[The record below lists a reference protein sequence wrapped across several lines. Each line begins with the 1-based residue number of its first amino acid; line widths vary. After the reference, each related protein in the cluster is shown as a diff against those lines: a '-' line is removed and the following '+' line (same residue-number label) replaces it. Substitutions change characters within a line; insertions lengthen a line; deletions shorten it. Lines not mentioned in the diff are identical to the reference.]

1 MTGVTHMSNRLKGK
15 VCVITGTGSGMGRA
29 AALRFAQEGAQV
41 VGCDVNATTGNATL
55 AMVRDQ
61 GGQMVS
67 LQPCNM
73 AVRADVDR
81 LMSLAEKSYGGVDVL
96 YNNGSMAYFAWLAD
110 MSHEAWSNTLREELD
125 LVFHACQA
133 VLPLMK
139 RRGGGSIINVGSTS
153 GKIAYQVLPAL
164 AHMAAKGGVIAMS
177 KQIAMEGGP
186 DKIRCNTISPG
197 LVLTAQTKAFIENP
211 EWFGPMRAKLMLGR
225 VGQPEDIAPLAVY
238 LASDESSWVTGADF
252 AIDGGTTAW

>member
-1 MTGVTHMSNRLKGK
+1 MSNRLQSK
-15 VCVITGTGSGMGRA
+15 VCIITGTGSGMGRA
-29 AALRFAQEGAQV
+29 AALRFAQEGARI
-41 VGCDVNATTGNATL
+41 VGCDVNAATGSATL
-55 AMVRDQ
+55 EMVRNQ
-61 GGQMVS
+61 GGEMVS

-73 AVRADVDR
+73 ALRADVDR
-81 LMSLAEKSYGGVDVL
+81 LMTLAEKTYGGVDVL
-96 YNNGSMAYFAWLAD
+96 YNNGSMAYFAWLPD
-110 MSHEAWSNTLREELD
+110 MTYDTWSNTLREEID
-125 LVFHACQA
+125 LVFHGCQA
-133 VLPLMK
+133 VFPLM
-139 RRGGGSIINVGSTS
+139 RRRSGGSIINVGSTS

-186 DKIRCNTISPG
+186 HGIRCNTISPG

-225 VGQPEDIAPLAVY
+225 VGKPEDIAPLAVY

>member
-1 MTGVTHMSNRLKGK
+1 MSDRLKNK

-29 AALRFAQEGAQV
+29 AAHHFAREGAKV
-41 VGCDVNATTGNATL
+41 VGCDVNAATGQATL
-55 AMVRDQ
+55 DAVRAA
-61 GGQMVS
+61 GGEMVS

-73 AVRADVDR
+73 AQRADVDR
-81 LMSLAEKSYGGVDVL
+81 LMNLAVKSYGGVDAL
-96 YNNGSMAYFAWLAD
+96 YNNGSMAYFAWIGEL
-110 MSHEAWSNTLREELD
+110 SYEAWSNTLREEID

-133 VLPLMK
+133 VFPLMK
-139 RRGGGSIINVGSTS
+139 SRGGGSIINVGSTS

-186 DKIRCNTISPG
+186 HRVRCNTISPG
-197 LVLTAQTKAFIENP
+197 LVLTAQTKAFIDNP
-211 EWFGPMRAKLMLGR
+211 DWFGPMRSKLMLGR
-225 VGQPEDIAPLAVY
+225 VGLPEDIAPLAVY

>member
-1 MTGVTHMSNRLKGK
+1 
-15 VCVITGTGSGMGRA
+15 
-29 AALRFAQEGAQV
+29 
-41 VGCDVNATTGNATL
+41 
-55 AMVRDQ
+55 
-61 GGQMVS
+61 
-67 LQPCNM
+67 
-73 AVRADVDR
+73 
-81 LMSLAEKSYGGVDVL
+81 
-96 YNNGSMAYFAWLAD
+96 MAYFAWLPE
-110 MSHEAWSNTLREELD
+110 MTYEAWTRTLREELD

-133 VLPLMK
+133 VFPYMK

-186 DKIRCNTISPG
+186 HRIRCNTLSPG

-211 EWFGPMRAKLMLGR
+211 AWFEPMRAKLMLGR
-225 VGQPEDIAPLAVY
+225 VGTPEDIAPLALY

>member
-1 MTGVTHMSNRLKGK
+1 MSNRLKDK

-29 AALRFAQEGAQV
+29 AAVRFAQEGAQV

-55 AMVRDQ
+55 EMVRNQ
-61 GGQMVS
+61 GGEMVS

-81 LMSLAEKSYGGVDVL
+81 LMAFAEKSYGGVDVL
-96 YNNGSMAYFAWLAD
+96 YNNGSMAYFAWLPD
-110 MSHEAWSNTLREELD
+110 MSYEAWSNTLREEID
-125 LVFHACQA
+125 LVFHGCQA
-133 VLPLMK
+133 VFALMQ

-186 DKIRCNTISPG
+186 HGIRCNTISPG

-225 VGQPEDIAPLAVY
+225 VGKPEDIAPLAVY

>member
-1 MTGVTHMSNRLKGK
+1 VSNRLQSK
-15 VCVITGTGSGMGRA
+15 VCIITGTGSGMGRA
-29 AALRFAQEGAQV
+29 AALGFAQEGARI
-41 VGCDVNATTGNATL
+41 VGCDVNGATGSATL
-55 AMVRDQ
+55 EMVRNQ
-61 GGQMVS
+61 GGEMVS

-73 AVRADVDR
+73 ALRADVDR
-81 LMSLAEKSYGGVDVL
+81 LMTLAEKTYGGVDVL
-96 YNNGSMAYFAWLAD
+96 YNNGSMAYFAWLPD
-110 MSHEAWSNTLREELD
+110 MTYDTWSNTLREEID

-133 VLPLMK
+133 VFPLMK

-186 DKIRCNTISPG
+186 HGIRCNTISPG

-211 EWFGPMRAKLMLGR
+211 DWFAPMRAKLMLGR
-225 VGQPEDIAPLAVY
+225 VGKPEDIAPLAVY

>member
-1 MTGVTHMSNRLKGK
+1 MSGRLAGK

-29 AALRFAQEGAQV
+29 AAMRFAAEGALV
-41 VGCDVNATTGNATL
+41 VGCDINAKTGLETL
-55 AMVRDQ
+55 EQVQQA
-61 GGQMVS
+61 GGKMLS

-81 LMSLAEKSYGGVDVL
+81 LMALAVDSYGGVDVL
-96 YNNGSMAYFAWLAD
+96 YNNGSMAYFAWLEE
-110 MSHEAWSNTLREELD
+110 MSPESWSNTLREELD

-133 VLPLMK
+133 VFPLMK

-186 DKIRCNTISPG
+186 HGIRCNTISPG

-211 EWFGPMRAKLMLGR
+211 QWFGPMRAKLMLGR
-225 VGQPEDIAPLAVY
+225 VGRPEDIAPLAVY

>member
-1 MTGVTHMSNRLKGK
+1 VSNRLQSK
-15 VCVITGTGSGMGRA
+15 VCIITGTGSGMGRA
-29 AALRFAQEGAQV
+29 AALGFAQEGARI
-41 VGCDVNATTGNATL
+41 VGCDVNGATGSTTL
-55 AMVRDQ
+55 EMVRNQ
-61 GGQMVS
+61 GGEMVS

-73 AVRADVDR
+73 ALRADVDR
-81 LMSLAEKSYGGVDVL
+81 LMTLAEKTYGGVDVL
-96 YNNGSMAYFAWLAD
+96 YNNGSMAYFAWLPD
-110 MSHEAWSNTLREELD
+110 MTYDTWSNTLREEID

-133 VLPLMK
+133 VFPLMK

-186 DKIRCNTISPG
+186 HGIRCNTISPG

-211 EWFGPMRAKLMLGR
+211 DWFAPMRAKLMLGR
-225 VGQPEDIAPLAVY
+225 VGKPEDIAPLAVY

>member
-1 MTGVTHMSNRLKGK
+1 MGSRLKDK
-15 VCVITGTGSGMGRA
+15 VCIITGTGSGMGRA
-29 AALRFAQEGAQV
+29 AALLFAQEGAKV
-41 VGCDVNATTGNATL
+41 VGCDINAATGSETL
-55 AMVRDQ
+55 ELVRKQ

-81 LMSLAEKSYGGVDVL
+81 LMALAENSYGGIDVL
-96 YNNGSMAYFAWLAD
+96 YNNGSMAYFAWLPD
-110 MSHEAWSNTLREELD
+110 MTYEAWSNTLREEID

-133 VLPLMK
+133 VFPLMK

-153 GKIAYQVLPAL
+153 GKVAYRVLPAI

-177 KQIAMEGGP
+177 KQVAMEGGP
-186 DKIRCNTISPG
+186 HGIRCNTISPG
-197 LVLTAQTKAFIENP
+197 LVLTAQTKAFIDNP
-211 EWFGPMRAKLMLGR
+211 EWFGPMKAKLMLGR
-225 VGQPEDIAPLAVY
+225 VGKPEDIAPLAVY

>member
-1 MTGVTHMSNRLKGK
+1 VSNRLQSK
-15 VCVITGTGSGMGRA
+15 VCIITGTGSGMGRA
-29 AALRFAQEGAQV
+29 AALRFAQEGARI
-41 VGCDVNATTGNATL
+41 VGCDVNAATGSATL
-55 AMVRDQ
+55 EMVRNQ
-61 GGQMVS
+61 GGEMVS

-73 AVRADVDR
+73 ALRADVDR
-81 LMSLAEKSYGGVDVL
+81 LMTLAEKTYGGVDVL
-96 YNNGSMAYFAWLAD
+96 YNNGSMAYFAWLPD
-110 MSHEAWSNTLREELD
+110 MTYDTWSNTLREEID
-125 LVFHACQA
+125 LVFHGCQA
-133 VLPLMK
+133 VFPLM
-139 RRGGGSIINVGSTS
+139 RRRSGGSIINVGSTS

-186 DKIRCNTISPG
+186 HGIRCNTISPG

-225 VGQPEDIAPLAVY
+225 VGKPEDIAPLAVY

>member
-1 MTGVTHMSNRLKGK
+1 MTGRLDGK
-15 VCVITGTGSGMGRA
+15 VCIITGTGSGMGRA
-29 AALRFAQEGAQV
+29 AALKFAAEGAQV
-41 VGCDVNATTGNATL
+41 VGCDINAKTGAETL
-55 AMVRDQ
+55 EQVRQ
-61 GGQMVS
+61 AGGKMVS

-73 AVRADVDR
+73 ALRTEVDR
-81 LMSLAEKSYGGVDVL
+81 LMALAVETYGGVDVL
-96 YNNGSMAYFAWLAD
+96 YNNGSMAYFGWLEQ
-110 MSHEAWSNTLREELD
+110 MSPESWSNTLREELD

-133 VLPLMK
+133 AFPLMK

-153 GKIAYQVLPAL
+153 GRIAYQVLPAL

-186 DKIRCNTISPG
+186 HGIRCNTLSPG

-211 EWFGPMRAKLMLGR
+211 EWFAPMRAKLMLGR
-225 VGQPEDIAPLAVY
+225 VGRPEDIAPLAVY

>member
-1 MTGVTHMSNRLKGK
+1 MGNRLEGK
-15 VCVITGTGSGMGRA
+15 VCIVTGTGSGMGRA
-29 AALRFAQEGAQV
+29 AAVLFAQEGAQV
-41 VGCDVNATTGNATL
+41 VGCDVNAETGQTTL
-55 AMVRDQ
+55 DMVRRL
-61 GGQMVS
+61 GGEMVS

-81 LMSLAEKSYGGVDVL
+81 LMALAEKTYGGVDVL
-96 YNNGSMAYFAWLAD
+96 YNNGSMAYFAWLPE
-110 MSHEAWSNTLREELD
+110 MTYESWSNTLREEID
-125 LVFHACQA
+125 VVFHACQA
-133 VLPLMK
+133 VFPPMK
-139 RRGGGSIINVGSTS
+139 RRGGGSIINVGSAS
-153 GKIAYQVLPAL
+153 GKIAYQVLPAV

-186 DKIRCNTISPG
+186 HRIRCNTLSPG

-211 EWFGPMRAKLMLGR
+211 DWFGPMRAKLMLGR
-225 VGQPEDIAPLAVY
+225 VGTPEDIAPLAVY

>member
-1 MTGVTHMSNRLKGK
+1 
-15 VCVITGTGSGMGRA
+15 
-29 AALRFAQEGAQV
+29 V
-41 VGCDVNATTGNATL
+41 VGCDVNEATGRATL
-55 AMVRDQ
+55 DSVRA
-61 GGQMVS
+61 GGGDMVS

-73 AVRADVDR
+73 VHRPDVDR
-81 LMSLAEKSYGGVDVL
+81 LMQLSVDTYGGVDVL
-96 YNNGSMAYFAWLAD
+96 YNNGSMAYFAWIEEISYA
-110 MSHEAWSNTLREELD
+110 AWSDTLREEID

-133 VLPLMK
+133 VFPLMK

-177 KQIAMEGGP
+177 KQLAMEGGP
-186 DKIRCNTISPG
+186 YRIRCNTLSPG
-197 LVLTAQTKAFIENP
+197 LVLTAQTKSFIENP
-211 EWFGPMRAKLMLGR
+211 DWFAPMRAKLMLGR
-225 VGQPEDIAPLAVY
+225 VGTPEDIAPLAVY

>member
-1 MTGVTHMSNRLKGK
+1 MGKRLKDK
-15 VCVITGTGSGMGRA
+15 VCIITGTGSGMGRA
-29 AALRFAQEGAQV
+29 AALLFAQEGAKV
-41 VGCDVNATTGNATL
+41 VGCDVNAATGAATL
-55 AMVRDQ
+55 EAVKRQ
-61 GGQMVS
+61 GGEMIS

-73 AVRADVDR
+73 AKRVDVER
-81 LMSLAEKSYGGVDVL
+81 LMALAEDTYGGVDVL
-96 YNNGSMAYFAWLAD
+96 YNNGSMAYFAWLEE
-110 MSHEAWSNTLREELD
+110 MSYETWSNTLREELD

-133 VLPLMK
+133 VFPLMK
-139 RRGGGSIINVGSTS
+139 KRGGGSIINVGSTS
-153 GKIAYQVLPAL
+153 GKIAYQVLPGL

-186 DKIRCNTISPG
+186 HRIRCNTLSPG
-197 LVLTAQTKAFIENP
+197 LVLTAQTRAFIENE

-225 VGQPEDIAPLAVY
+225 PGTPEDVAPLAVY

>member
-1 MTGVTHMSNRLKGK
+1 MSGRLNGK

-29 AALRFAQEGAQV
+29 AALLFAREGAKV
-41 VGCDVNATTGNATL
+41 VGCDINRSTGEATL
-55 AMVRDQ
+55 EAVRRE
-61 GGQMVS
+61 GGEMVS

-73 AVRADVDR
+73 ARRPDVDR
-81 LMSLAEKSYGGVDVL
+81 LMALAESTYGGVDVL
-96 YNNGSMAYFAWLAD
+96 YNNGSMAYFAWLQD
-110 MSHEAWSNTLREELD
+110 MSYEAWSNTLREEID

-133 VLPLMK
+133 VFPIMK

-186 DKIRCNTISPG
+186 HRIRCNTLSPG

-225 VGQPEDIAPLAVY
+225 VGTPEDIAPLALY